1 MKDYS
6 PSLGGQPLLE
16 RLESR
21 QMLNGDAPLLSSL
34 EVQSGPPPVVVDVHV
49 SGSAWSHDFIDY
61 LTEVGLG
68 RSSLGRRVVTNY
80 AAIVPWVNLNRIT
93 VRFTHNMAMEADDVL
108 IRGVAAPAYPVE
120 IVQSTFDADT
130 HTTTATLV
138 LAGAGFVKPDNLLI
152 EIDGDPGGVEAGPGG
167 LLLDGDRNG
176 IPGGDFVFRM
186 SVVPGASTLGA
197 NVGHTDLQTVRQVL
211 GTIATDSRTTGPF
224 YHASADLNADGRVN
238 VIDLAH
244 VRQRL
249 YTYAPLTA
257 PQVAATAEVG
267 SEARTRPATRSRFSS
282 VSVLA

>member
-1 MKDYS
+1 MTDCS
-6 PSLGGQPLLE
+6 PSIGGQPLVE

-21 QMLNGDAPLLSSL
+21 QLLNGDAPVLSSV
-34 EVQSGPPPVVVDVHV
+34 EVQSGPPPRVQDVHV
-49 SGSAWSHDFIDY
+49 SGSAWSDDFKNY
-61 LTEVGLG
+61 LDEANLG
-68 RSSLGRRVVTNY
+68 TVPYGRWIPTNY
-80 AAIVPWVNLNRIT
+80 AAILPWVNVDRIT
-93 VRFTHNMAMEADDVL
+93 IRFTHDMAMEPEDVL
-108 IRGVAAPAYPVE
+108 IRGVAAAAYPVE
-120 IVQSTFDADT
+120 SVQSSFDADT
-130 HTTTATLV
+130 FTTTATVV

-211 GTIATDSRTTGPF
+211 GTSATDSRTTGPF

-238 VIDLAH
+238 FTDLAH
-244 VRQRL
+244 VRKRL

-257 PQVAATAEVG
+257 PQVAATADVG
-267 SEARTRPATRSRFSS
+267 SEARTRPPHPGA
-282 VSVLA
+282 V